1 MKKLEISQM
10 ENLQG
15 GKGCGKAGA
24 VMSIAGGILGV
35 AAMVTNPVTFI
46 GGVALGYGLAFGDA
60 GIGCGIGA
68 LID

>member
-46 GGVALGYGLAFGDA
+46 GGVALG
-60 GIGCGIGA
+60 
-68 LID
+68 